1 MKTTNKSHSW
11 LPHRRFS
18 NAGESSI
25 QHHDECA
32 EELNETKEAAYQ
44 LIIGIAGTLSVLSLL
59 CLCLVVPSMYSY
71 VDTMSLFS
79 VQDFA
84 YCESATA
91 DMEVE
96 METMSARM
104 AAASNRTKRA
114 SGQYAGYNPTLLHAN
129 APTFQECPAC
139 CTPGKFMGEQTEF
152 RSYDQLFMFTF
163 KELPDLKAIW
173 VYPALE
179 EPQVQTEF
187 KYGRPGTTPN
197 ASCIPERVFEPAPCL
212 PCPQGPRGPSGF
224 PGFPGD
230 QGEVGNQG
238 PSGKDGA
245 PGPQGPDGPDGIQGY
260 PGEPGPVGDKG
271 VTPDAHLIPGP
282 AGDVGEAGSWGLPG
296 LEGAKGSDGYVG
308 AIGEKGKNAWTAG
321 TSVSA
326 SFGPQGPNGAVGPRG
341 EIGPPGTPGTCVC
354 QDTEVVVADQR
365 GSVPAP
371 APSKP
376 ASSYESNSA
385 ATGSQTAAE
394 GYGSNPGYYNRRM
407 RL

>member
-18 NAGESSI
+18 NGGESSI
-25 QHHDECA
+25 RHHDECV

-71 VDTMSLFS
+71 VNTMSTFS

-96 METMSARM
+96 METMSAKM
-104 AAASNRTKRA
+104 AAALNRTKRA
-114 SGQYAGYNPTLLHAN
+114 NGQYAGYNPTLLHAN

-139 CTPGKFMGEQTEF
+139 CTPGAPGPQG
-152 RSYDQLFMFTF
+152 DLG
-163 KELPDLKAIW
+163 LPGLGGA
-173 VYPALE
+173 PG
-179 EPQVQTEF
+179 PNGVQ
-187 KYGRPGTTPN
+187 GRPGTTPN

-212 PCPQGPRGPSGF
+212 PCPQGPRGTIGF
-224 PGFPGD
+224 PGFSGDPGPI
-230 QGEVGNQG
+230 G
-238 PSGKDGA
+238 PEGLPGKDGA
-245 PGPQGPDGPDGIQGY
+245 PGPKGPDGPQGIEGF

-271 VTPDAHLIPGP
+271 VTPDAKLIPGP
-282 AGDVGEAGSWGLPG
+282 AGDVGEPGSWGLPG
-296 LEGAKGSDGYVG
+296 LQGAPGSDGYPG
-308 AIGEKGKNAWTAG
+308 SIGEKGKQI
-321 TSVSA
+321 SA
-326 SFGPQGPNGAVGPRG
+326 DDFNCSFKECQDRPDQRYGPQGPNGAAGSRG

-385 ATGSQTAAE
+385 ATGSQTATE